1 VFEPLVIVSMVP
13 WVGKFS
19 GYCGGSC
26 TGGRGESG
34 GVLVSV
40 FTRLALVLLGVAY
53 VISVG
58 VVVDEGFGYVVVM
71 AVVDVVVGGFGYA
84 VELCALVPLFLLTE
98 NIESVLHFCEPHSLP
113 VNVLP
118 MSIGSLEH
126 SLPSQDRLLFM
137 PKPFNFL
144 FDSC

>member
-1 VFEPLVIVSMVP
+1 
-13 WVGKFS
+13 
-19 GYCGGSC
+19 
-26 TGGRGESG
+26 
-34 GVLVSV
+34 
-40 FTRLALVLLGVAY
+40 
-53 VISVG
+53 
-58 VVVDEGFGYVVVM
+58 
-71 AVVDVVVGGFGYA
+71 
-84 VELCALVPLFLLTE
+84 VPLFLLME